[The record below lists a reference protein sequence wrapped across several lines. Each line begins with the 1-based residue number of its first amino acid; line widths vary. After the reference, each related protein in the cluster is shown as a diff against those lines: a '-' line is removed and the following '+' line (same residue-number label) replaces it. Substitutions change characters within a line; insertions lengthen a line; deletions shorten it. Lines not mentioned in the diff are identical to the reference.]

1 MAFNLKNKD
10 IQLLE
15 RIEKELIILCQ
26 HNLLTTSEERETVEN
41 LSVCREELQT
51 LLNQINGKLDQ
62 DRARTYAYIK
72 EKRKTNPEYGRSAYE
87 RSLIQKKKEKMS

>member
-15 RIEKELIILCQ
+15 RIEKELSILCQ
-26 HNLLTTSEERETVEN
+26 YNLWTTSEEQETVDN
-41 LSVCREELQT
+41 ISACREELQT
-51 LLNQINGKLDQ
+51 LLNQINEKLDK
-62 DRARTYAYIK
+62 DRARTYAYIQ

-87 RSLIQKKKEKMS
+87 RSLIQKKKDKMS